1 MLSKMVFLQKKYG
14 FNKKKMRNE
23 ILNLT
28 YRNYALELNVGN
40 CVFITKSFSTL
51 KKLGKGNAK

>member
-1 MLSKMVFLQKKYG
+1 MVLHFIKIIRIFFEEKKYG

-28 YRNYALELNVGN
+28 YRNYALELIVGN
-40 CVFITKSFSTL
+40 CVFIT
-51 KKLGKGNAK
+51 